1 LENVKNQVRSL
12 LNLGPE
18 NFPNNKLTP
27 LITSDFPSVDTLLQK
42 YDRNKDGALDASEL
56 RAFALDLQK

>member
-1 LENVKNQVRSL
+1 
-12 LNLGPE
+12 
-18 NFPNNKLTP
+18 
-27 LITSDFPSVDTLLQK
+27 VDTLLQK